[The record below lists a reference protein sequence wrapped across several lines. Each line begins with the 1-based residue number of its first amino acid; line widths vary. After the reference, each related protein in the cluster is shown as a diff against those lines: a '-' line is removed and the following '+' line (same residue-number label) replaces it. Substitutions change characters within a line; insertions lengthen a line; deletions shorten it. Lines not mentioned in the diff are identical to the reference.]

1 MICPLAADTLEYP
14 VNTLRI
20 DESINALSAIFSQSS
35 VGLLVADPI
44 SKRIYY
50 ANAAVW
56 QLFRAAPSEQAY
68 LADLGIDEST
78 LTDLNAQF
86 SNEPSDRHQ
95 SVIPCQ
101 SWQCEQSIQFDDGAS
116 LIVELH
122 WSVLQTNAGQAIL
135 AIIRD
140 VTADKQLHDHVVERE
155 YQLRIALEASGH
167 CLFDLDAK
175 HRVFKFSAEY
185 VQMLGDETAEL
196 NESLQYWSERVH
208 PEDRLRVLSELE
220 QCLEG
225 QLPKFHSE
233 FRQRAVDGKWLWVLA
248 NGNVVANDLA
258 GKPARM
264 LGIFTQITRQRELGD
279 KLHKERQLLKSL
291 LDNIPDLVWL
301 KDPGGKYLAGNNR
314 FQEMYGVTEAQLLGR
329 KDSDF
334 VSKKQANFFRSCDLK
349 AMTSKVPYVF
359 EEWVTFAGDGHQA
372 LLETSKV
379 ALFDEDQTLIGV
391 LGIGHDITERK
402 AMEARLERAASV
414 FSSALEGI
422 MITDL
427 LGNILDVNASFCRI
441 TGYEVSEVL
450 GQNARMLSSGQHDE
464 LFYQQMWQALLQ
476 QGYWA
481 GEIWNRR
488 KNGELFPEMLH
499 ISLLRDK
506 SQQPNAY
513 LALFSDI
520 SRVKAQQQQ
529 LEHNA
534 HFDAL
539 TGLPNRVLLVDRLQ
553 QALLYTRRHQQTV
566 AVAFLDLD
574 GFKAINDR
582 YGHECGDLLLIA
594 LSARLSEVLR
604 AGDTIA
610 RLGGDEFVAV
620 LSQLQH
626 PSASQPI
633 LERLL
638 EAAAAPIVV
647 QDHEMQVSASIGV
660 TFVPQPQEVDADL
673 LLRQADQA
681 MYQAKLAGKNRICRF
696 DPLHDSTARHRFL
709 RIEALDKAITDGQL
723 LLYFQPKV
731 HLGNGSLLGFEA
743 LARWQDPVHGF
754 LVPADF
760 IGLLHQHPIAIRF
773 GDWAIATALAQL
785 EVWRQQG
792 LITAVSVNID
802 VMQLF
807 AADFAD
813 NLLAKLHQYPELRP
827 WQLELEIVETGALDN
842 LRQVSRLIARLQSA
856 GIRVALDDFGT
867 GYSSLT
873 FIKQLPTHA
882 IKIDQSFV
890 GQMLVDAEQLV
901 IIDSVIGLADSL
913 GRQLIAEGVESVAHG
928 KLLLE
933 LGCTFG
939 QGFGIAKPM
948 PGEQV
953 TAWIQQWQIPA
964 EWAQHQSGLP
974 VNLLIA
980 EIELRTSMVTNQ
992 PDPQRMLGFLQSLQ
1006 PHASGKQS
1014 RAIEALKKLLNEL
1027 AGRAVPNQP
1036 LLAKEDITEPAAST
1050 IVPQPDILS
1059 AVLTEI
1065 RQLSLQIYPQ
1075 HSGRR

>member
-1 MICPLAADTLEYP
+1 MCCLVDLGIHEPILAQLKAQFSEEQFSKEQPITALQSWQSEHTIRFADNSE
-14 VNTLRI
+14 
-20 DESINALSAIFSQSS
+20 
-35 VGLLVADPI
+35 LVADLNWMLL
-44 SKRIYY
+44 RLG
-50 ANAAVW
+50 V
-56 QLFRAAPSEQAY
+56 AP
-68 LADLGIDEST
+68 LVMVV
-78 LTDLNAQF
+78 F
-86 SNEPSDRHQ
+86 S
-95 SVIPCQ
+95 
-101 SWQCEQSIQFDDGAS
+101 
-116 LIVELH
+116 
-122 WSVLQTNAGQAIL
+122 
-135 AIIRD
+135 D
-140 VTADKQLHDHVVERE
+140 VTVNKQQQANVLASED
-155 YQLRIALEASGH
+155 QLRFALQASGQG
-167 CLFDLDAK
+167 LFDFDVK
-175 HRVFKFSAEY
+175 RRVFKFSPEY
-185 VQMLGDETAEL
+185 AQMLGEPATEFT
-196 NESLQYWSERVH
+196 ESQQCWSERLH
-208 PEDRLRVLSELE
+208 PDDRERVLAHFE
-220 QCLEG
+220 QFLEG
-225 QLPKFHSE
+225 NNSQFHIE
-233 FRQRAVDGKWLWVLA
+233 FRQRNIESKWLWVLA
-248 NGNVVANDLA
+248 NGHVVEYDLA

-264 LGIFTQITRQRELGD
+264 LGIFTQITRQRELAE

-638 EAAAAPIVV
+638 EAAAAPVVV

-696 DPLHDSTARHRFL
+696 DPLHDSTARYRFL

-723 LLYFQPKV
+723 LLYYQPKV
-731 HLGNGSLLGFEA
+731 HLGNGSILGFEA

-953 TAWIQQWQIPA
+953 TAWIRQWQIPA
-964 EWAQHQSGLP
+964 EWAQHQCGLP

-980 EIELRTSMVTNQ
+980 EIELRTSMLANQ
-992 PDPQRMLGFLQSLQ
+992 PDPRRMLGFLQSLQ
-1006 PHASGKQS
+1006 PHASGKQN

-1027 AGRAVPNQP
+1027 AGRVAPNQP

-1050 IVPQPDILS
+1050 IFPQPEILS
-1059 AVLTEI
+1059 AVMTEI

>member
-1 MICPLAADTLEYP
+1 MDQRLNSPQIA
-14 VNTLRI
+14 
-20 DESINALSAIFSQSS
+20 ESISVLSAIFAQISL
-35 VGLLVADPI
+35 GILLVDPV
-44 SKRIYY
+44 SQQIYFG
-50 ANAAVW
+50 NSTLW
-56 QLFRAAPSEQAY
+56 QLLRAEPNDGCC
-68 LADLGIDEST
+68 LADLGIHEPKLAQIKT
-78 LTDLNAQF
+78 QF
-86 SNEPSDRHQ
+86 SEEQFSKEQP
-95 SVIPCQ
+95 ITAPQ
-101 SWQCEQSIQFDDGAS
+101 SWQSEHTIRFADNS
-116 LIVELH
+116 ELVADLN
-122 WSVLQTNAGQAIL
+122 WMLLRLGVVPVIMVVFS
-135 AIIRD
+135 D
-140 VTADKQLHDHVVERE
+140 VTINKLQQANVLASED
-155 YQLRIALEASGH
+155 QLRFALQASGQG
-167 CLFDLDAK
+167 LFDLDVK
-175 HRVFKFSAEY
+175 HRVFKFSPEY
-185 VQMLGDETAEL
+185 AQMLG
-196 NESLQYWSERVH
+196 ESATEFTESQQCWSERLH
-208 PEDRLRVLSELE
+208 PDDRVRVLAHFE
-220 QCLEG
+220 QFLDG
-225 QLPKFHSE
+225 NNSQFHIE
-233 FRQRAVDGKWLWVLA
+233 FRQRNIEGKWLWVLA
-248 NGNVVANDLA
+248 IGKIVAHDAL
-258 GKPARM
+258 GMPSRM
-264 LGIFTQITRQRELGD
+264 LGTHTNITRQHELAES
-279 KLHKERQLLKSL
+279 LSKERQLLKSL

-301 KDPGGKYLAGNNR
+301 KDPGGKYLAGNSR
-314 FQEMYGVTEAQLLGR
+314 FQQMYGVTEAQLLGR
-329 KDSDF
+329 KDADF

-349 AMTSKVPYVF
+349 AMASKQPYVF
-359 EEWVTFAGDGHQA
+359 EEWVTFAGDGHQE

-379 ALFDEDQTLIGV
+379 ALFDEQQSLIGV

-441 TGYEVSEVL
+441 TGYEAAEVL

-464 LFYQQMWQALLQ
+464 FFYQQMWQALLQ

-506 SQQPNAY
+506 LQQPNAY

-539 TGLPNRVLLVDRLQ
+539 TGLPNRVLLVDRLR
-553 QALLYTRRHQQTV
+553 QALLNNRRHQQTL

-594 LSARLSEVLR
+594 LSARLTEALR
-604 AGDTIA
+604 AEDTIA

-620 LSQLQH
+620 LSQLQD
-626 PSASQPI
+626 PMASQPI

-638 EAAAAPIVV
+638 EAAALPVIV
-647 QDHEMQVSASIGV
+647 QGHEMQVSASIGV
-660 TFVPQPQEVDADL
+660 TFVPQQQEVDAEQ

-681 MYQAKLAGKNRICRF
+681 MYQAKLAGKNRICSF
-696 DPLHDSTARHRFL
+696 DPLHDLTARHRFL
-709 RIEALDKAITDGQL
+709 RIDALDKAISEGQL
-723 LLYFQPKV
+723 LLYYQPKV
-731 HLGNGSLLGFEA
+731 HMGNGSVLGFEA
-743 LARWQDPVHGF
+743 LARWQDPIQG
-754 LVPADF
+754 LLLPADF
-760 IGLLHQHPIAIRF
+760 IALLHQHPIAIRF
-773 GDWAIATALAQL
+773 GDWVIATALAQL
-785 EVWRQQG
+785 ELWRQQG

-890 GQMLVDAEQLV
+890 GQMLVDGEQLV

-933 LGCTFG
+933 LGCNYG

-953 TAWIQQWQIPA
+953 AAWIQHWQLPA
-964 EWAQHQSGLP
+964 EWAQYQSGLP

-980 EIELRTSMVTNQ
+980 EIELRASMLANA

-1006 PHASGKQS
+1006 QHASSKQC
-1014 RAIEALKKLLNEL
+1014 RVIEKLRKQLNEL
-1027 AGRAVPNQP
+1027 AGRLLPEQP
-1036 LLAKEDITEPAAST
+1036 SLAKEDITELAVSAMIQLPEL
-1050 IVPQPDILS
+1050 LS
-1059 AVLTEI
+1059 DLMTET
-1065 RQLSLQIYPQ
+1065 RQLSLQIYRQ
-1075 HSGRR
+1075 NSGRR

>member
-1 MICPLAADTLEYP
+1 MDQRLNSPQIA
-14 VNTLRI
+14 
-20 DESINALSAIFSQSS
+20 ESIHVLSAIFAQISL
-35 VGLLVADPI
+35 GILLVDPVTQQ
-44 SKRIYY
+44 IYFG
-50 ANAAVW
+50 NSTLW
-56 QLFRAAPSEQAY
+56 QLLRAEPSDGCC
-68 LADLGIDEST
+68 LADLGIHEPK
-78 LTDLNAQF
+78 LAQLKAQF
-86 SNEPSDRHQ
+86 SEEQFSKEQP
-95 SVIPCQ
+95 ITAPQ
-101 SWQCEQSIQFDDGAS
+101 SWQSEHTIRFADNS
-116 LIVELH
+116 ELVADLN
-122 WSVLQTNAGQAIL
+122 WMLLRLGVVPVVMVVFS
-135 AIIRD
+135 D
-140 VTADKQLHDHVVERE
+140 VTVNKQQQANVLASED
-155 YQLRIALEASGH
+155 QLRFALQASGQG
-167 CLFDLDAK
+167 LFDLDVK
-175 HRVFKFSAEY
+175 RRVFKFSPEY
-185 VQMLGDETAEL
+185 AQMLGEPATEFT
-196 NESLQYWSERVH
+196 ESQQCWSERLH
-208 PEDRLRVLSELE
+208 PDDRERVLAHFE
-220 QCLEG
+220 QFLEG
-225 QLPKFHSE
+225 NNSQFHIE
-233 FRQRAVDGKWLWVLA
+233 FRQRNIEGKWLWVLA
-248 NGNVVANDLA
+248 IGKIVAHDAL
-258 GKPARM
+258 GMPSRM
-264 LGIFTQITRQRELGD
+264 LGTHTNITRQHELAES
-279 KLHKERQLLKSL
+279 LSKERQLLKSL

-301 KDPGGKYLAGNNR
+301 KDPGGKYLAGNSR
-314 FQEMYGVTEAQLLGR
+314 FQQMYGVTEAQLIGR
-329 KDSDF
+329 KDADF

-349 AMTSKVPYVF
+349 AMASKQPYVF
-359 EEWVTFAGDGHQA
+359 EEWVTFVGDGHQE

-379 ALFDEDQTLIGV
+379 ALFDEQQSLIGV

-441 TGYEVSEVL
+441 TGYETAEVL

-464 LFYQQMWQALLQ
+464 FFYQQMWQALLQ

-506 SQQPNAY
+506 LQQPNAY

-539 TGLPNRVLLVDRLQ
+539 TGLPNRVLLVDRLR
-553 QALLYTRRHQQTV
+553 QALLNNRRHQQTL

-594 LSARLSEVLR
+594 LSARLTDALR
-604 AGDTIA
+604 AEDTIA

-620 LSQLQH
+620 LSQLQD
-626 PSASQPI
+626 PMASQPI

-638 EAAAAPIVV
+638 EAAALPVVV
-647 QDHEMQVSASIGV
+647 QGHEMQVSASIGV
-660 TFVPQPQEVDADL
+660 TFVPQQQEVDAEQ

-681 MYQAKLAGKNRICRF
+681 MYQAKLAGKNRICSF
-696 DPLHDSTARHRFL
+696 DPLHDLTARHRFL
-709 RIEALDKAITDGQL
+709 RIDALDKAISEGQL
-723 LLYFQPKV
+723 LLYYQPKV
-731 HLGNGSLLGFEA
+731 HMGNGSVLGFEA
-743 LARWQDPVHGF
+743 LARWQDPVQG
-754 LVPADF
+754 LLLPADF
-760 IGLLHQHPIAIRF
+760 IALLHQHPIAIRF
-773 GDWAIATALAQL
+773 GDWVIATALAQL
-785 EVWRQQG
+785 DLWRQHG

-933 LGCTFG
+933 LGCNYG

-953 TAWIQQWQIPA
+953 AAWIQQWQLPA

-980 EIELRTSMVTNQ
+980 EIELRASTLANAT
-992 PDPQRMLGFLQSLQ
+992 DPQRMLGFLQSLQ
-1006 PHASGKQS
+1006 PHASSKQG
-1014 RAIEALKKLLNEL
+1014 RAIEKLRKQLNEL
-1027 AGRAVPNQP
+1027 AGP
-1036 LLAKEDITEPAAST
+1036 
-1050 IVPQPDILS
+1050 LS
-1059 AVLTEI
+1059 AVQPSSEKKHITELAQHAVLQPEILSDLLTEI
-1065 RQLSLQIYPQ
+1065 RQLSLDIFRRQT
-1075 HSGRR
+1075 GRR

>member
-1 MICPLAADTLEYP
+1 MAGSTVDCPLEQSF
-14 VNTLRI
+14 NSQQI
-20 DESINALSAIFSQSS
+20 DESINVLSAMFAKMSLGI
-35 VGLLVADPI
+35 LLAEPTTQ
-44 SKRIYY
+44 RLLYGNPF
-50 ANAAVW
+50 AW
-56 QLFRAAPSEQAY
+56 QLLRCSACQAQT
-68 LADLGIDEST
+68 LADLGINEQKLSEIADPTNMTPQTWQSEQMIRFADNSE
-78 LTDLNAQF
+78 LNAELYWAVF
-86 SNEPSDRHQ
+86 C
-95 SVIPCQ
+95 V
-101 SWQCEQSIQFDDGAS
+101 GS
-116 LIVELH
+116 LHV
-122 WSVLQTNAGQAIL
+122 VMVVVT
-135 AIIRD
+135 D
-140 VTADKQLHDHVVERE
+140 VMADKQVDFQASEN
-155 YQLRIALEASGH
+155 QLCVALQASGQG
-167 CLFDLDAK
+167 LFDLDIK
-175 HRVFKFSAEY
+175 RRVFKFSPECAL
-185 VQMLGDETAEL
+185 MLGEPALEL
-196 NESLQYWSERVH
+196 VESQQSWIARLHPDDRERVLAH
-208 PEDRLRVLSELE
+208 FEEF
-220 QCLEG
+220 LEG
-225 QLPKFHSE
+225 NNSQFHIE
-233 FRQRAVDGKWLWVLA
+233 FRQRHHDGKWLWVLA
-248 NGNVVANDLA
+248 IGKIVAHDKA
-258 GKPARM
+258 GMPLRM
-264 LGIFTQITRQRELGD
+264 LGTHTNISRQRELAET
-279 KLHKERQLLKSL
+279 LAKERQLLKSL

-301 KDPGGKYLAGNNR
+301 KDPGGKYLAGNSR
-314 FQEMYGVTEAQLLGR
+314 FQQMFGVTEQQLLGR
-329 KDSDF
+329 KDADF
-334 VSKKQANFFRSCDLK
+334 VTKKQANFFRSCDLK
-349 AMTSKVPYVF
+349 AMSSTQPFVF
-359 EEWVTFAGDGHQA
+359 EEWVTFAGDGHQE

-379 ALFDEDQTLIGV
+379 ALFDEHQALIGV

-441 TGYEVSEVL
+441 TGYETAEVL

-464 LFYQQMWQALLQ
+464 SFYQQMWQALLQ

-539 TGLPNRVLLVDRLQ
+539 TGLPNRVLLVDRLR
-553 QALLYTRRHQQTV
+553 QALLNNRRHQHTL

-582 YGHECGDLLLIA
+582 YGHECGDLLLVA
-594 LSARLSEVLR
+594 LSARLIEALR
-604 AGDTIA
+604 AEDTIA

-620 LSQLQH
+620 LSQLQS
-626 PSASQPI
+626 PAASQPI

-638 EAAAAPIVV
+638 QAAASPVV
-647 QDHEMQVSASIGV
+647 IQGHEMQVSASIGV
-660 TFVPQPQEVDADL
+660 TFVPQQQEVDADQ

-681 MYQAKLAGKNRICRF
+681 MYQAKLAGKNRICSF
-696 DPLHDSTARHRFL
+696 DPLHDLTARHRFL
-709 RIEALDKAITDGQL
+709 RIDALQKAISEQQL
-723 LLYFQPKV
+723 LLYYQPKV
-731 HLGNGSLLGFEA
+731 HMGNGSVQGFEA
-743 LARWQDPVHGF
+743 LARWQDPEQGF
-754 LVPADF
+754 LLPAEF
-760 IGLLHQHPIAIRF
+760 ISLLHQHPIAIRF
-773 GDWAIATALAQL
+773 GDWVIATALAQL
-785 EVWRQQG
+785 ESWRQAG
-792 LITAVSVNID
+792 LVTAVSVNID

-807 AADFAD
+807 AADFAE
-813 NLLAKLHQYPELRP
+813 NLLAKLHQYPQLRP

-873 FIKQLPTHA
+873 FLKQLPTHA

-890 GQMLVDAEQLV
+890 RQMLVDGEQLV

-933 LGCTFG
+933 LGCCYG
-939 QGFGIAKPM
+939 QGYGIAKPM

-953 TAWIQQWQIPA
+953 VSWIRHWQLPAAWA
-964 EWAQHQSGLP
+964 DHQVGLP

-980 EIELRTSMVTNQ
+980 EIELRTSLLANVA
-992 PDPQRMLGFLQSLQ
+992 DPQRMLGFLQSLQ
-1006 PHASGKQS
+1006 QHASNKQS
-1014 RAIEALKKLLNEL
+1014 RIIAKLSQRLSEL
-1027 AGRAVPNQP
+1027 TVNSTPSRPTFATNQGQDLYDADLLVPD
-1036 LLAKEDITEPAAST
+1036 E
-1050 IVPQPDILS
+1050 LS
-1059 AVLTEI
+1059 GLFVEI
-1065 RQLSLQIYPQ
+1065 RQLSLQIYRQ
-1075 HSGRR
+1075 HPGRR